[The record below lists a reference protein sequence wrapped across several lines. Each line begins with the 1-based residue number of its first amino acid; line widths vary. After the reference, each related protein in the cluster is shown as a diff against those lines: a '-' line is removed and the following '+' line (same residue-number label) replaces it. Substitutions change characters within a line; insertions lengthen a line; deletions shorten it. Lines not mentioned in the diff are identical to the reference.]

1 MHATENSAEEKS
13 NFSCASC
20 KRAHRYVPTCSPY
33 IIENVA
39 DNYLHVR
46 TVQVNGNNAFMRPLS
61 KAQNVHRPD
70 RTRLRS
76 RTLLMLPKNMSV
88 VQSQMHALLTL

>member
-20 KRAHRYVPTCSPY
+20 KRAHRYVQTCSPN
-33 IIENVA
+33 ILENVA

-70 RTRLRS
+70 PIRLRS
-76 RTLLMLPKNMSV
+76 RTLQMSHKNISV
-88 VQSQMHALLTL
+88 VQSQMHELLTL